1 MEDINSRDLFL
12 ACHFSPEMVC
22 VVLTKNFAP
31 EAVSVLDGR
40 TDVFLVDCKNSKEEL
55 LQNLD
60 ITFFLNFSIFLFILT
75 NLCHLNSSS
84 PPFTMFSFSNLFL
97 SILWRVKSINFN
109 VFFEKL
115 PVKNENFRFLTI
127 THLKIS
133 RCTVDYSFH
142 SCKECFSWQVRWSLK
157 KIHRK

>member
-1 MEDINSRDLFL
+1 MYTVMEDINSRDLFL

-97 SILWRVKSINFN
+97 SIL
-109 VFFEKL
+109 
-115 PVKNENFRFLTI
+115 
-127 THLKIS
+127 
-133 RCTVDYSFH
+133 
-142 SCKECFSWQVRWSLK
+142 
-157 KIHRK
+157 